1 MIKSK
6 PLEPLGCK
14 GFLFGGIFLLCK
26 YGIEKEEILMA
37 ITVRA
42 ELIIVDNLFYPWI
55 SWRESMMQMNI
66 DSIKE
71 EK

>member
-1 MIKSK
+1 
-6 PLEPLGCK
+6 
-14 GFLFGGIFLLCK
+14 
-26 YGIEKEEILMA
+26 MA

-66 DSIKE
+66 GSIKE